1 MCHKTLVG
9 FIRPKKKIYAFV
21 IKRMYNQFTEYKKL
35 LQTFSFQEQIVDD
48 IIKKLT
54 NKKQIANIKDN
65 RYKRIEELKHIR
77 YNLKIKTYR

>member
-1 MCHKTLVG
+1 
-9 FIRPKKKIYAFV
+9 
-21 IKRMYNQFTEYKKL
+21 MYNQFTEYKKL
-35 LQTFSFQEQIVDD
+35 LQTFSFQEQIADD

>member
-1 MCHKTLVG
+1 
-9 FIRPKKKIYAFV
+9 
-21 IKRMYNQFTEYKKL
+21 MYNQFTEYKKL

>member
-1 MCHKTLVG
+1 
-9 FIRPKKKIYAFV
+9 
-21 IKRMYNQFTEYKKL
+21 MYNQFTEYKKL

-65 RYKRIEELKHIR
+65 RYERIEELKHIR

>member
-1 MCHKTLVG
+1 MG

-65 RYKRIEELKHIR
+65 RYERIEELKHIR

>member
-1 MCHKTLVG
+1 
-9 FIRPKKKIYAFV
+9 
-21 IKRMYNQFTEYKKL
+21 MYNQFTEYKKL
-35 LQTFSFQEQIVDD
+35 LQTFSFQEQIDEIND

-65 RYKRIEELKHIR
+65 RYERIEELKHIR

>member
-1 MCHKTLVG
+1 
-9 FIRPKKKIYAFV
+9 
-21 IKRMYNQFTEYKKL
+21 MYNQFTEYKKL
-35 LQTFSFQEQIVDD
+35 LQTFSFQEQIDEISD

-65 RYKRIEELKHIR
+65 RYERIEELKHIR

>member
-1 MCHKTLVG
+1 
-9 FIRPKKKIYAFV
+9 
-21 IKRMYNQFTEYKKL
+21 MYNQFTEYKKL
-35 LQTFSFQEQIVDD
+35 LQNFSFQEQIVDD

-65 RYKRIEELKHIR
+65 RYERIEELKHIR